1 MKLSNLCLYR
11 LIEPIGLSPEA
22 LAEALADHTWQP
34 CGQFDAETLGWHLP
48 AAGIHDE
55 LVHAAE
61 GRVLLNARRETKLLP
76 ASVLRDHM
84 RYAIS
89 DFEDQHGRKMGKNER
104 ETLRERVTLEL
115 LPRAF
120 TRHADISVLID
131 DRRGWLLVDSASVV
145 RAEAVTGLLRD
156 ALGSLRIRPPEPTS
170 DPVEHMTRWLARPG
184 GLPRHF
190 ALGDECE
197 LTDPDA
203 GAVARL
209 RRHTLTGSEVD
220 SHLNA
225 GKRVTRLGLDWREQA
240 SFVLGDDLIVRKLK
254 FADTLN
260 EDERD
265 DDEAARF
272 DADFALFSHTALAV
286 CDDVLAALGGEAT
299 PSSTSANARSGAA
312 QRTATEEPA

>member
-1 MKLSNLCLYR
+1 MKLSNICLYR

-22 LAEALADHTWQP
+22 LSEALSDHTWQP

-48 AAGIHDE
+48 AAGIHDA

-61 GRVLLNARRETKLLP
+61 GRVLLNARREAKLLP

-84 RYAIS
+84 RDAIS
-89 DFEDQHGRKMGKNER
+89 EFEGDHGRKMGKNER

-131 DRRGWLLVDSASVV
+131 DRRGWLLVDSASAA

-156 ALGSLRIRPPEPTS
+156 TLGSLRIRPPEPTA
-170 DPVEHMTRWLARPG
+170 DPVEHMTRWLTRPT
-184 GLPRHF
+184 GLPRDF
-190 ALGDECE
+190 SLGDECE
-197 LTDPDA
+197 LSDPDA

-209 RRHTLTGSEVD
+209 RRHTLTGSEVE
-220 SHLNA
+220 SHLSA

-272 DADFALFSHTALAV
+272 DADFALFSHAALAV
-286 CDDVLAALGGEAT
+286 CDDVLAALGGETSPPTTST
-299 PSSTSANARSGAA
+299 PRSSSPAG
-312 QRTATEEPA
+312 RTVTEEPA